1 MLTYNAHYQYELKT
15 LIQSEIERLK
25 DTMITAHIT
34 FDFPAY
40 KHHVGVIE
48 GLRKA
53 LDLMEEAES
62 KVNGADTR
70 G

>member
-1 MLTYNAHYQYELKT
+1 MLTYNAHYQYELKS
-15 LIQSEIERLK
+15 LIQSEVDRLK
-25 DTMITAHIT
+25 DTMIIAHTT

-48 GLRKA
+48 GLKKA
-53 LDLMEEAES
+53 LALMEEAES
-62 KVNGADTR
+62 IVNGADTR

>member
-1 MLTYNAHYQYELKT
+1 MLTYNAHYKYELT
-15 LIQSEIERLK
+15 SLIQSEIERLK
-25 DTMITAHIT
+25 DTMITAHNT

-53 LDLMEEAES
+53 LDLMEEAEGI
-62 KVNGADTR
+62 VNGADTR